1 MSRREAKK
9 QMFYEALRVS
19 LKGLVKQGLGGQI
32 TQNAV
37 IANATF
43 PDGTKVGVTTLYGKD
58 KNKEFIHRDFMLEL
72 DDLIR
77 EANKSTASKKRG
89 RKATSVTEKLSKSR
103 SDYRELE
110 EEYDSV
116 LAQLSE
122 MVEGKKNVNSASNE
136 NRVKTLEADL
146 YVVASL
152 LNRRIDGCIKEISD
166 IVENYENK
174 YSGQDRLTLGKERV
188 SRLERRIMDS
198 KITPI
203 FGTMNES

>member
-1 MSRREAKK
+1 MNRREAKK

-19 LKGLVKQGLGGQI
+19 LKGLVKHGLSGKI
-32 TQNAV
+32 TQNVV
-37 IANATF
+37 IANAIL

-58 KNKEFIHRDFMLEL
+58 KNKDFIHREFMLEL
-72 DDLIR
+72 DELIH
-77 EANKSTASKKRG
+77 EANKSTASLKRG

-103 SDYRELE
+103 NDHRKLE

-122 MVEGKKNVNSASNE
+122 MVEGKKNASSASNE

-152 LNRRIDGCIKEISD
+152 LSRRIDGCINEISD

-188 SRLERRIMDS
+188 SLLERRIMDS

-203 FGTMNES
+203 FGTLDKS